1 MVDACTGVV
10 GDTPRETIMKLQ
22 ANAKLTPRTRLELV
36 RSVQTGNKTVAQAA
50 RDLGVSQMTAF
61 KWLAR
66 YRAEGEA
73 GLADRSSRPAT
84 LRAATPARGVKQSE
98 RLRRQRLTM
107 ARIALQTGV
116 STSTVERILRRAGM
130 SRLKNLDP
138 EEPVIRYERAL
149 PGELIHI
156 DTKKLG
162 CIGRVGHRITGD
174 RTGRVRG
181 IGWETVFIA
190 IDDHSRLAFAEV
202 TDGLESRETASA
214 FMTRALAYFAK
225 LGVRVS
231 QVIDRQRQSVRL
243 PRLPGRA
250 RPQRHPSPANP
261 TVHATHQWQGGALHS
276 IGVARMGLRLRL
288 PQLRTAHQTV
298 GSLAASLQ
306 LASTARRYRRSPAH
320 LAPRSAHQ

>member
-1 MVDACTGVV
+1 
-10 GDTPRETIMKLQ
+10 MKLH

-36 RSVQTGNKTVAQAA
+36 RSVESGSKTVSQAA

-73 GLADRSSRPAT
+73 GLADRSSRPAK
-84 LRAATPARGVKQSE
+84 LRAATPARVVKRIE

-116 STSTVERILRRAGM
+116 STSTVERILKRAGM

-138 EEPVIRYERAL
+138 EEPVIRYERAS

-174 RTGRVRG
+174 RTSRVRG

-214 FMTRALAYFAK
+214 FLSRALAYFAK

-231 QVIDRQRQSVRL
+231 QVMTDNAKVFGSHAFQAVLENSAIRHLRIRPYTPRTNGKAERFIQSALREWAYGFAYRSSAQRTKLLDRWLHHYNWHRPHGGIGALPPISRL
-243 PRLPGRA
+243 DLPI
-250 RPQRHPSPANP
+250 SNLL
-261 TVHATHQWQGGALHS
+261 ALHS
-276 IGVARMGLRLRL
+276 
-288 PQLRTAHQTV
+288 
-298 GSLAASLQ
+298 
-306 LASTARRYRRSPAH
+306 
-320 LAPRSAHQ
+320 